1 MSHEPKGS
9 TPGLID
15 EERHERKDL
24 TKVNTFPSVDFS
36 IPPSDPPEQVVRC
49 ASRRTQGAGAPDKE
63 KSERGP
69 GDEESQSSQSE
80 PNDENE
86 VTYPEGGLQAW
97 LVVFGGFM
105 ASFVGFGMM

>member
-15 EERHERKDL
+15 DERHERKDL
-24 TKVNTFPSVDFS
+24 TKVNTFPSVEFS
-36 IPPSDPPEQVVRC
+36 IPPSDPPEQIVRC
-49 ASRRTQGAGAPDKE
+49 ASRRTQGAGAQDKE
-63 KSERGP
+63 KSEGP
-69 GDEESQSSQSE
+69 GDEESQTE
-80 PNDENE
+80 PDDDNE
-86 VTYPEGGLQAW
+86 VSYPEGGLQAW